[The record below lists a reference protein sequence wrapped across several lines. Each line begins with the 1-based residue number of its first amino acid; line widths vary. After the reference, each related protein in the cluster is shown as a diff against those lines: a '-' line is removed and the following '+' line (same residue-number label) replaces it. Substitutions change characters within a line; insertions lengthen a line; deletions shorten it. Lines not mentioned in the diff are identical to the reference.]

1 MSSADPAEARDAMPF
16 RELVTWAWQET
27 APVHRNRI
35 NLLIHLFAVPLFVA
49 GHAMLLEAFIS
60 SWQWALL
67 APVCI
72 VASLVLQKIGHS
84 LERQPPH
91 PFTGFRDFVRRLYA
105 EQFCNFWRYLFSGQ
119 WYASF
124 TSPAR

>member
-1 MSSADPAEARDAMPF
+1 MNAPDPGVSRDDLPF
-16 RELVTWAWQET
+16 RDLVAWAWRET
-27 APVHRNRI
+27 APGHRNRV

-60 SWQWALL
+60 SWRWALL

-72 VASLVLQKIGHS
+72 LVSLVLQKYGHS

-91 PFTGFRDFVRRLYA
+91 PFTGFRDFVRRFYA
-105 EQFCNFWRYLFSGQ
+105 EQFCNFWRFLFSGQ
-119 WYASF
+119 WYASL
-124 TSPAR
+124 TSPPR